1 MGARAGRALR
11 HQNSYAILRIP
22 KNLHARQNP
31 QIMKKILLNTLT
43 PFRASLRN
51 STTYASSPCGFVLI
65 PLILVC
71 FALCQQAQSAA
82 ETPTQK
88 ATNRPVQSAAD
99 APEQVQRVPNTPDPG
114 PLPLTNTADGQNAL
128 LSITT
133 GIYNSAFGIFSLLSL
148 TDGNFCT
155 GVGAGALFTNTA
167 SENTAV
173 GAGALFSNGTGGT
186 NTAVGAFA
194 LFNHATGVENTAVG
208 REALLNDTSSNDN
221 TAVGMFAL
229 LNNVDGGS
237 NTAIG
242 VAALR
247 DNVSG
252 GDNCALGR
260 GALRLNEGSGNIA
273 IGREAGTT
281 PPLTGQYNNT
291 ILLGILGDADALDPD
306 GRAYIGNVRDVAT
319 ANLDAVPVLIDSSG
333 QLGTINSSRRF
344 KKDIRPMDQTS
355 EVILALKPVTF
366 HYKDG
371 DTKKARETPQYGLI
385 AEDVAAANPDLIVR
399 DKDGK
404 IYSVRYDAV
413 NVMLLNEF
421 LKEHKKVEAQQATI
435 AELKSTVAQQQKG
448 MEVLTAQLKEQGAQI
463 QKVSA
468 QLKVSKPAAQVVS
481 YGQ

>member
-1 MGARAGRALR
+1 MKTIILQTLAPFNKVLTNSVVGKPCTGR
-11 HQNSYAILRIP
+11 HGF
-22 KNLHARQNP
+22 
-31 QIMKKILLNTLT
+31 LLV
-43 PFRASLRN
+43 P
-51 STTYASSPCGFVLI
+51 I
-65 PLILVC
+65 ILVC
-71 FALCQQAQSAA
+71 VALCQQ
-82 ETPTQK
+82 
-88 ATNRPVQSAAD
+88 VQSAMDTEVQTASQKPKQVQS
-99 APEQVQRVPNTPDPG
+99 APNIPEQVQSAPDPGTPDPG
-114 PLPLTNTADGQNAL
+114 PLPATNTGDGQGAL
-128 LSITT
+128 QSITT

-155 GVGAGALFTNTA
+155 GFGAGTLLLNTA

-173 GAGALFSNGTGGT
+173 GAGALLSNTTGNL
-186 NTAVGAFA
+186 NTANGAFA

-208 REALLNDTSSNDN
+208 NRALFSDTTSNDN
-221 TAVGMFAL
+221 TAVGDIAMF
-229 LNNVDGGS
+229 NNVDGGS
-237 NTAIG
+237 NTAVG

-252 GDNCALGR
+252 GNNCALGR
-260 GALRLNEGSGNIA
+260 GALRFNEGSGNIA

-291 ILLGILGDADALDPD
+291 ILLGILGDADALDPN

-385 AEDVAAANPDLIVR
+385 AEDVAAVNPDLIVR
-399 DKDGK
+399 DKDGE

-421 LKEHKKVEAQQATI
+421 LKEHKKVEEQQTNI
-435 AELKSTVAQQQKG
+435 TQLNSKMAEQTAIIAQQQKG
-448 MEVLTAQLKEQGAQI
+448 MEALTAQVKEQAAQI

-468 QLKVSKPAAQVVS
+468 QVQVNKPAAQVVS

>member
-1 MGARAGRALR
+1 
-11 HQNSYAILRIP
+11 
-22 KNLHARQNP
+22 
-31 QIMKKILLNTLT
+31 MKKILLNTLT

-65 PLILVC
+65 PLILVS
-71 FALCQQAQSAA
+71 FALCQQVQSATDAPKQSAA
-82 ETPTQK
+82 NTPEVLST
-88 ATNRPVQSAAD
+88 PD
-99 APEQVQRVPNTPDPG
+99 TPDPG
-114 PLPLTNTADGQNAL
+114 PLPATNTGDGQGAL
-128 LSITT
+128 QNLTT

-155 GVGAGALFTNTA
+155 GVGAGTLLANTA
-167 SENTAV
+167 NENTAV
-173 GAGALFSNGTGGT
+173 GAGALFSNTTGGT

-194 LFNHATGVENTAVG
+194 LFTHATGVENTAVG

-291 ILLGILGDADALDPD
+291 ILLGILGDADAIDPD
-306 GRAYIGNVRDVAT
+306 GRA
-319 ANLDAVPVLIDSSG
+319 
-333 QLGTINSSRRF
+333 
-344 KKDIRPMDQTS
+344 
-355 EVILALKPVTF
+355 
-366 HYKDG
+366 
-371 DTKKARETPQYGLI
+371 
-385 AEDVAAANPDLIVR
+385 
-399 DKDGK
+399 
-404 IYSVRYDAV
+404 
-413 NVMLLNEF
+413 
-421 LKEHKKVEAQQATI
+421 
-435 AELKSTVAQQQKG
+435 
-448 MEVLTAQLKEQGAQI
+448 
-463 QKVSA
+463 
-468 QLKVSKPAAQVVS
+468 
-481 YGQ
+481 

>member
-1 MGARAGRALR
+1 
-11 HQNSYAILRIP
+11 
-22 KNLHARQNP
+22 
-31 QIMKKILLNTLT
+31 
-43 PFRASLRN
+43 
-51 STTYASSPCGFVLI
+51 V
-65 PLILVC
+65 
-71 FALCQQAQSAA
+71 
-82 ETPTQK
+82 
-88 ATNRPVQSAAD
+88 
-99 APEQVQRVPNTPDPG
+99 
-114 PLPLTNTADGQNAL
+114 
-128 LSITT
+128 
-133 GIYNSAFGIFSLLSL
+133 
-148 TDGNFCT
+148 
-155 GVGAGALFTNTA
+155 
-167 SENTAV
+167 
-173 GAGALFSNGTGGT
+173 
-186 NTAVGAFA
+186 
-194 LFNHATGVENTAVG
+194 TGVENTAVG

-291 ILLGILGDADALDPD
+291 ILLGILGDADAIDPD